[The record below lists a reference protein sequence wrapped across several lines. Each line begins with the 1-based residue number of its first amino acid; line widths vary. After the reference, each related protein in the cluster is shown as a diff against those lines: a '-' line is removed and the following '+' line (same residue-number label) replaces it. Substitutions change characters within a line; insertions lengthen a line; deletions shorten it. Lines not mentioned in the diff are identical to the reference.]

1 MYLCFLFMHT
11 FFPPLTAPQPTMLKA
26 RVFTT
31 SRFFKP
37 KENRREEKRAKKK
50 REREIDRKVYSDREE
65 ERNCLLVEKVIP

>member
-50 REREIDRKVYSDREE
+50 ERERLIEKYILIERKKGIA
-65 ERNCLLVEKVIP
+65 CL